1 MMGNWLEQP
10 SRRARFGLL
19 QMIFVGTTFDFF
31 VCDMAFPR
39 RPKVDIL
46 EPSQRIRRTACFR
59 SERQVAYKI
68 SGLPEGKWPDK

>member
-1 MMGNWLEQP
+1 MGNWLEQP
-10 SRRARFGLL
+10 SRRARFRLL
-19 QMIFVGTTFDFF
+19 QRIFVGTTFDFF
-31 VCDMAFPR
+31 VRDTGFPR

-68 SGLPEGKWPDK
+68 SGLLEGKGPEK